1 MTALNVL
8 HVGFSWD
15 YTSVHV
21 LTMTWI
27 DGVKLTNKPA
37 MEAAGLEVTDF
48 VDVGIEATLTQLLGD
63 AGCAILEYAALCKG
77 PFAVG
82 SIWF

>member
-1 MTALNVL
+1 MQ
-8 HVGFSWD
+8 
-15 YTSVHV
+15 
-21 LTMTWI
+21 WI

-63 AGCAILEYAALCKG
+63 AGYATKRCKAALICLKLVS
-77 PFAVG
+77 A
-82 SIWF
+82 

>member
-1 MTALNVL
+1 ME
-8 HVGFSWD
+8 
-15 YTSVHV
+15 
-21 LTMTWI
+21 WI

-63 AGCAILEYAALCKG
+63 AGCAVIICTSA
-77 PFAVG
+77 
-82 SIWF
+82 SIYVRFNSA

>member
-1 MTALNVL
+1 MCC
-8 HVGFSWD
+8 SWD

-21 LTMTWI
+21 LTMQWI

-48 VDVGIEATLTQLLGD
+48 VDVGIEATLNQLLGD
-63 AGCAILEYAALCKG
+63 AG
-77 PFAVG
+77 
-82 SIWF
+82 